1 MPNDEINEILT
12 LLRLKKNLILHGAP
26 GTGKTFKIPEIATRL
41 CGLTKA
47 GDSREIVMQA
57 YEKLKAEGRVA
68 FTTFHPS
75 LDYENFVQGWQ
86 PVVPPDDSD
95 AEDEP
100 RSEFEIADG
109 IFKRIADRASQGIVK
124 DPEQLQPITGEEKVW
139 KVSLAGTYDNP
150 IRTDCL
156 SNNRIRIDWGGDQ
169 EDEDIQA
176 LIEEGKSGS
185 KALNAF
191 CNRMKKGDFVV
202 SCYSQTQTD
211 AVGIVVS
218 DVYRLAEEGYR
229 LTRDV
234 RWLWKGKPT
243 EISSDYLDG
252 YIFTLSTVYSI
263 TKRFTPARIHEF
275 LEKQGVLSQKREFPP
290 FVLAIDEINRGNI
303 SKIFGELITLLE
315 VDKRKGG
322 MDQESCQLPFSKPKT
337 PPFVVPPNL
346 YIIATMN
353 TADRS
358 IGTIDYALRRRFV
371 FYPLKPKPI
380 EDKRFDKDLFRA
392 ISNLFV
398 EDPDADQPIP
408 NRETLSEEFDPLD
421 VWPGPSYFLMDNQTR
436 LLRYRYEIRPLLLEY
451 VRDGVLKERPALT
464 RLSNIEQEF
473 GL

>member
-1 MPNDEINEILT
+1 M
-12 LLRLKKNLILHGAP
+12 
-26 GTGKTFKIPEIATRL
+26 
-41 CGLTKA
+41 
-47 GDSREIVMQA
+47 
-57 YEKLKAEGRVA
+57 
-68 FTTFHPS
+68 
-75 LDYENFVQGWQ
+75 
-86 PVVPPDDSD
+86 
-95 AEDEP
+95 
-100 RSEFEIADG
+100 
-109 IFKRIADRASQGIVK
+109 
-124 DPEQLQPITGEEKVW
+124 QPITGEEKVW

-156 SNNRIRIDWGGDQ
+156 SNNRIRIDWGGDR
-169 EDEDIQA
+169 EDQDIQA

-218 DVYRLAEEGYR
+218 DVYRLDEEGYR

-275 LEKQGVLSQKREFPP
+275 LEKKGVLSQKREFPP

-322 MDQESCQLPFSKPKT
+322 MDQESCQLPFSNPKT

-451 VRDGVLKERPALT
+451 VRDGVLKPTALT
-464 RLSNIEQEF
+464 RLRNIEQEF